1 MTSTVSTR
9 PGTGAASAPGGRPRP
24 WTSRAPRAAAVAALL
39 AVPLFTTPQW
49 QAIAVFSVIYAIAA
63 LGLHVL
69 TGMAGQVSLGHSA
82 FVAVGGYTAIWLGA
96 DQGLPIWVWL
106 PAAALVSAA
115 VGLLVVPFAA
125 RLRGLYLAVVTLAV
139 LFAAEYLWDVWETLT
154 GGSKG
159 RPSQSAVLLGHDL
172 LDDVIIGR
180 FMLTGDQQFFYL
192 ACAVLA
198 VAAVAARNLS
208 RTRPGRGFAAIRDRD
223 LTAAVVG
230 VPVARMKSA
239 AFAVAAAYAGL
250 AGALLVAYQ
259 TYAVPDQ
266 WDLMLSVELLAM
278 IIIGGVGSLR
288 GAIAGA
294 VFVTAI
300 PQVVTLL
307 ARVVPGISTTPSAGG
322 GVSVDV
328 LANFLYGLTV
338 VAVLVFEPRG
348 LAGISER
355 VLDAAG
361 RKNRKGRS
369 DG

>member
-82 FVAVGGYTAIWLGA
+82 FVAVGGYTAVWLGA

-139 LFAAEYLWDVWETLT
+139 LFVAEYLWDVWEPLT

-159 RPSQSAVLLGHDL
+159 AASCAAARFAACPDATAFSASSAWSPLSRRTGSRSSSPVSTGASGPAFFGGGTSCVITAASTAIASLRWCGALPS
-172 LDDVIIGR
+172 
-180 FMLTGDQQFFYL
+180 
-192 ACAVLA
+192 
-198 VAAVAARNLS
+198 VAA
-208 RTRPGRGFAAIRDRD
+208 
-223 LTAAVVG
+223 
-230 VPVARMKSA
+230 
-239 AFAVAAAYAGL
+239 
-250 AGALLVAYQ
+250 
-259 TYAVPDQ
+259 
-266 WDLMLSVELLAM
+266 
-278 IIIGGVGSLR
+278 
-288 GAIAGA
+288 
-294 VFVTAI
+294 
-300 PQVVTLL
+300 
-307 ARVVPGISTTPSAGG
+307 
-322 GVSVDV
+322 
-328 LANFLYGLTV
+328 
-338 VAVLVFEPRG
+338 
-348 LAGISER
+348 
-355 VLDAAG
+355 
-361 RKNRKGRS
+361 
-369 DG
+369 